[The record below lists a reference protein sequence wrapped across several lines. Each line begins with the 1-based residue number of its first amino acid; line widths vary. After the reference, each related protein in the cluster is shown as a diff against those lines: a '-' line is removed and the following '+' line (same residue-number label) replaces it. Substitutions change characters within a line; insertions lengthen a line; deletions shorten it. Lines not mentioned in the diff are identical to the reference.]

1 MAKITNYTDFF
12 NQFEFVLQ
20 SMLEQLNLH
29 LVKFNSDYGH
39 FEMTTYNYGNV
50 PTVVELPLETDED
63 RDFDT
68 SSRYYILKTGD
79 YEFKGATAE
88 SRGNLIINQNCS
100 YVIIDLFDG
109 DIDNDCET
117 GKFIISS
124 NVCDSAI
131 EYHMDFD
138 DEGVKNLMYLNM
150 GESLNEAGEKV
161 IKNIINIIN
170 MFMN

>member
-109 DIDNDCET
+109 DIVNDCET

-138 DEGVKNLMYLNM
+138 DKGVKNLMYLNM